1 MSSFYSELMKG
12 VGASTRLWQIIDRQP
27 KIPIDGYTGF
37 IEGIIASIY
46 SELFVIMICLFLMC
60 FTILGNSVPE
70 LSILKGDIVFEN
82 INFSYPTRPDDEIFK
97 NLTLN
102 VPASSITAVVGASGS
117 GKSTLSAL
125 LLRFYDPNG
134 GRILISNHDIKFLN
148 PSWIR
153 ENIGLVSQVGK
164 SDWKYF
170 YCWLVTLIQTYEK
183 QSNVYEYNIAILYW
197 CSSAFFPQNPTLFS
211 TTIFEN
217 IAYGSAD
224 SASVT
229 TEEIIYAAKQA
240 NAMQFIDRFPDGLDT
255 VVGERGQSLSGLK
268 FTLLIVWFISNL
280 LFL

>member
-164 SDWKYF
+164 SD
-170 YCWLVTLIQTYEK
+170 
-183 QSNVYEYNIAILYW
+183 
-197 CSSAFFPQNPTLFS
+197 
-211 TTIFEN
+211 
-217 IAYGSAD
+217 
-224 SASVT
+224 
-229 TEEIIYAAKQA
+229 
-240 NAMQFIDRFPDGLDT
+240 
-255 VVGERGQSLSGLK
+255 
-268 FTLLIVWFISNL
+268 
-280 LFL
+280 